1 MKILSIDGGGMK
13 GLLPALVLAA
23 FEASIG
29 QSVSRHFDLIT
40 GTSTGGILALGLAAG
55 IPAVR
60 MAEFYLE
67 RGPAIFSQ
75 TLKQRL
81 KSLGGVAD
89 ELYDAGELEVA
100 LADVFGDRLLSS
112 VETRAMAV
120 AYDIEAREVVFFTSW
135 GGRDDYRL
143 ADVGRATSAAPT
155 FFEPFA
161 ITSLSGRVTP
171 CIDGGV
177 VANNPA
183 RLALLAGLGLLEESD
198 CRGLALISLGT
209 GRCEKPILL
218 EAARSY
224 GVAQWAS
231 HLVDFAFS
239 DGAEMVHHDCAASL
253 GDHYV
258 RLQADLPEPVA
269 MDATDA
275 HSLAILKMAARRL
288 AESPE
293 AARALALA
301 GAAA

>member
-13 GLLPALVLAA
+13 GLVPALVLAA
-23 FEASIG
+23 FEARTG
-29 QSVSRHFDLIT
+29 QAVARHFDLIA
-40 GTSTGGILALGLAAG
+40 GTSTGGIIALGLAAG

-67 RGPAIFSQ
+67 RGSAIFSQ

-81 KSLGGVAD
+81 KSLGGIAD

-100 LADVFGDRLLSS
+100 LSDVFGDRLLSS
-112 VETRAMAV
+112 AQTRAMAV
-120 AYDIEAREVVFFTSW
+120 AYDIEAREVVLFTSW

-183 RLALLAGLGLLEESD
+183 RLALLAAMGMDSRLDGF
-198 CRGLALISLGT
+198 ALISLGT
-209 GRCEKPILL
+209 GRCEKPILF

-224 GVAQWAS
+224 GLAQWAPQ
-231 HLVDFAFS
+231 LVDVMFS
-239 DGAEMVHHDCAASL
+239 GQSELVHQDCRASL
-253 GDHYV
+253 AGQYV
-258 RLQADLPEPVA
+258 RLQAELPGVVD

-275 HSLAILKMAARRL
+275 RSLAVLKLAAKRL

-293 AARALALA
+293 AARALALV
-301 GAAA
+301 GATA

>member
-1 MKILSIDGGGMK
+1 VKILAIDGGGMK
-13 GLLPALVLAA
+13 GLLPALLLSA
-23 FEASIG
+23 FETRTG
-29 QSVSRHFDLIT
+29 QSIARHFDLIA
-40 GTSTGGILALGLAAG
+40 GTSTGGIIALGLAAG
-55 IPAVR
+55 IPAAR
-60 MAEFYLE
+60 LADFYLE
-67 RGPAIFSQ
+67 RGPAIFSLS
-75 TLKQRL
+75 LKQCL

-100 LADVFGDRLLSS
+100 LSDVFGDRLLSS
-112 VETRAMAV
+112 TETRAMAV
-120 AYDIEAREVVFFTSW
+120 AYDIEAREPVIFTSW
-135 GGRDDYRL
+135 SAGDDYRL

-161 ITSLSGRVTP
+161 IASLSGRVTP

-183 RLALLAGLGLLEESD
+183 RLALLAGLGLLEETDS
-198 CRGLALISLGT
+198 RGVALISLGT

-224 GVAQWAS
+224 GLAQWAPQ
-231 HLVDFAFS
+231 LMDVMFS
-239 DGAEMVHHDCAASL
+239 GGAEMVHHDCAASL

-275 HSLAILKMAARRL
+275 HSLAILKMAAKRL
-288 AESPE
+288 ADSPE
-293 AARALALA
+293 SARALALV
-301 GAAA
+301 GAA

>member
-1 MKILSIDGGGMK
+1 MRRTLSIDGGGMK

-23 FEASIG
+23 FEERAG
-29 QSVSRHFDLIT
+29 RPLCEVFDLIA
-40 GTSTGGILALGLAAG
+40 GTSTGGIIALGLAAG
-55 IPAVR
+55 IPAAE
-60 MAEFYLE
+60 MAGFYLE
-67 RGPAIFSQ
+67 RGPAIFSRS
-75 TLKQRL
+75 LKKRL
-81 KSLGGVAD
+81 TSLGGVAD

-120 AYDIEAREVVFFTSW
+120 AYDIEAREPVVFTSW
-135 GGRDDYRL
+135 GGGDDYRL

-161 ITSLSGRVTP
+161 ITSLAGRVTP

-183 RLALLAGLGLLEESD
+183 RLALLGSMGKDFRLD
-198 CRGLALISLGT
+198 DFALISLGT

-218 EAARSY
+218 EEACSY
-224 GVAQWAS
+224 GLAEWAPQ
-231 HLVDFAFS
+231 LVDVMFS
-239 DGAEMVHHDCAASL
+239 GPSELVHQDCAACL
-253 GDHYV
+253 GDRYV
-258 RLQADLPEPVA
+258 RIQADLPENVD

-275 HSLAILKMAARRL
+275 KSLAVLKLAARRL

-293 AARALALA
+293 AARALALM
-301 GAAA
+301 GAA

>member
-1 MKILSIDGGGMK
+1 VKILSIDGGGMK
-13 GLLPALVLAA
+13 GLLAALLLAA
-23 FEASIG
+23 FEARTG
-29 QSVSRHFDLIT
+29 QSVAKHFDLIA
-40 GTSTGGILALGLAAG
+40 GTSTGGIIALGIAAG
-55 IPAVR
+55 IPAAR
-60 MAEFYLE
+60 MADFYLE
-67 RGPAIFSQ
+67 RGPAIFSRS
-75 TLKQRL
+75 LKKRF
-81 KSLGGVAD
+81 KSLGGLAD

-120 AYDIEAREVVFFTSW
+120 AYDIEAREPVIFTSW
-135 GGRDDYRL
+135 SDEDDYRL

-183 RLALLAGLGLLEESD
+183 RLALLAALEMD
-198 CRGLALISLGT
+198 FRLDDYALISLGT

-218 EAARSY
+218 EAACSY
-224 GVAQWAS
+224 GLAQWAPHLLDVMFS
-231 HLVDFAFS
+231 GQSELVHQDCAGSLVDR
-239 DGAEMVHHDCAASL
+239 
-253 GDHYV
+253 YV
-258 RLQADLPEPVA
+258 RLQAELPGVVD

-275 HSLAILKMAARRL
+275 NSLAVLKLAAKRL

-293 AARALALA
+293 AARALALV

>member
-1 MKILSIDGGGMK
+1 MK
-13 GLLPALVLAA
+13 GLVPALVLAA
-23 FEASIG
+23 FEASTG
-29 QSVSRHFDLIT
+29 QAVAGHFDLIA

-81 KSLGGVAD
+81 KSLGGIAD

-100 LADVFGDRLLSS
+100 LSDVFGDRLLSS
-112 VETRAMAV
+112 TNTRAMAV
-120 AYDIEAREVVFFTSW
+120 AYDIEAREVVLFTSW

-183 RLALLAGLGLLEESD
+183 RLALLAAMGMDSRLDGF
-198 CRGLALISLGT
+198 ALISLGT
-209 GRCEKPILL
+209 GRCEKPILF

-224 GVAQWAS
+224 GLAQWAPQ
-231 HLVDFAFS
+231 LVDVMFS
-239 DGAEMVHHDCAASL
+239 GQSELVHQDCKASL
-253 GDHYV
+253 AGQYV
-258 RLQADLPEPVA
+258 RLQAELPGVVD

-275 HSLAILKMAARRL
+275 GSLAVLKLAAKRL

-293 AARALALA
+293 AARALALV
-301 GAAA
+301 GATA